1 MYIAIDCSVA
11 FKKIIKNYKYLTKLH
26 INSMLGS
33 LFTNEA
39 ITLDEKIKMQSMQL
53 EMDRMTHFL
62 DNILLRSLQVD
73 QKEKYI
79 GFLKVL
85 KDSEDSDIRYWYVS

>member
-1 MYIAIDCSVA
+1 
-11 FKKIIKNYKYLTKLH
+11 
-26 INSMLGS
+26 MLGS
-33 LFTNEA
+33 LFTNDA
-39 ITLDEKIKMQSMQL
+39 ITLDEKIEMQSLQS

-62 DNILLRSLQVD
+62 DNILLRSLQIN

-85 KDSEDSDIRYWYVS
+85 KDSEDSVIRHWYVS